1 MTELQK
7 RTIKSALL
15 QCAKENEN
23 KTTPTFNI
31 VISNVCKGAAER
43 IEELEKQVESM
54 TDTLKAIATDT
65 NEMGG
70 VNMSNRNKNKKV
82 ARHMTAEAKKAVIA
96 VKQAVNNQPLRKR
109 IIYALRIIG
118 GRW

>member
-23 KTTPTFNI
+23 KATPTFNI

-54 TDTLKAIATDT
+54 TDTLKAIAIDT
-65 NEMGG
+65 NEHITH
-70 VNMSNRNKNKKV
+70 NV
-82 ARHMTAEAKKAVIA
+82 AQNELDKWEV
-96 VKQAVNNQPLRKR
+96 
-109 IIYALRIIG
+109 
-118 GRW
+118 